1 MSNLCDLI
9 KYYNQQVYCHNN
21 ECLLALDSVEYS
33 FNRDYLMACTK
44 MPKNTVKKNKIIAS
58 HNLVSKNAKVSS
70 VSCHGNT
77 CDIKYS
83 KPGIVDRYKTV
94 KRSKIEGKKI

>member
-9 KYYNQQVYCHNN
+9 KHYNQQVYCDNN
-21 ECLLALDSVEYS
+21 ECILTLDSEYS
-33 FNRDYLMACTK
+33 FTRDYFNACTK
-44 MPKNTVKKNKIIAS
+44 IPENTVKKNKIIAS
-58 HNLVSKNAKVSS
+58 HYVSKNAKVSS

-94 KRSKIEGKKI
+94 KRNKIEGKKI